1 VVNGELVL
9 LHTFDLPIYD
19 NQFFTENYMV
29 MYESMQLAQFDMFK
43 EEIPK
48 LRAIA
53 LEYNLDQIRMTH
65 RLMDGDCTQY

>member
-1 VVNGELVL
+1 
-9 LHTFDLPIYD
+9 
-19 NQFFTENYMV
+19 MV

-65 RLMDGDCTQY
+65 RLMDGDLLYNIESNKGR

>member
-1 VVNGELVL
+1 
-9 LHTFDLPIYD
+9 
-19 NQFFTENYMV
+19 MV

-53 LEYNLDQIRMTH
+53 LNII
-65 RLMDGDCTQY
+65 